1 MNEKNLMSDSATS
14 IMEAS
19 RKKQKFDKDEAYK
32 IDKTLRDRYIDFCKQ
47 NGIRNS
53 TFERRI
59 SDNARDLDERLMY
72 IFNCSSRNIVKN
84 LNEVFTKVDETLIAK
99 DYDSES
105 TIKEGIKHID
115 TFFERSEI
123 EVDKLLQAYNVPLA
137 KCDKIKSELKIFADN
152 LREHTVNELNKYI
165 PTIDSAFIDSIKLE
179 LTSYQKKLIEQE
191 TKEDKLQSGL
201 KGLVKSDQEILNGD
215 LENKNEEKDDLSL
228 SKKDDIS
235 K

>member
-1 MNEKNLMSDSATS
+1 
-14 IMEAS
+14 
-19 RKKQKFDKDEAYK
+19 
-32 IDKTLRDRYIDFCKQ
+32 
-47 NGIRNS
+47 
-53 TFERRI
+53 
-59 SDNARDLDERLMY
+59 MY

-115 TFFERSEI
+115 TFFQRSEI

-165 PTIDSAFIDSIKLE
+165 PTIDIAFIDSIKLE